1 METAII
7 LRDVIAGT
15 EKAEK
20 ELVAKKTCIGA
31 GVQKLMSML

>member
-1 METAII
+1 METAMI

-20 ELVAKKTCIGA
+20 GSAAKKTCIGA
-31 GVQKLMSML
+31 EV